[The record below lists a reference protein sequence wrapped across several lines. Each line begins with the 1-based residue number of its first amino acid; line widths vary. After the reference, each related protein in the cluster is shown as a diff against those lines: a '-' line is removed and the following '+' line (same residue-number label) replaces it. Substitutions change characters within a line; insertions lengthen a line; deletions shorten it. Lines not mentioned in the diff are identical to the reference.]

1 MGGNPVL
8 SLQVFYE
15 SKIISKIVLK
25 TKQIFKMNKRNEVL
39 LTPLLFPPAI
49 PFFTL
54 LHGKII

>member
-39 LTPLLFPPAI
+39 LTPLLFLPVI
-49 PFFTL
+49 PFFPA
-54 LHGKII
+54 LHSKII